1 MSKKLRTRLASA
13 LSAVIIPVTL
23 VCSSVPALAAGTA
36 GNPVAD
42 TAAAESSESA
52 DKALEA
58 SESSLELP
66 EITRALEEMDEAP
79 AAEAP
84 AEEKTPAAENK
95 TDEAPAAGT
104 PVCAVTTGVQS
115 RQAGADV
122 TYATL
127 KEAFDSIEE
136 GQTATITLTGNA
148 VVEDTIVV
156 HGNVT
161 LTANGDYTVSLSEDT
176 SSRSFFTLYDENQ
189 LTVDGAGHS
198 ITLTVPEE
206 VGGIINVWNDSVLS
220 LKAGTTLE
228 NCSINAKNNA
238 ALNIIGAAVTGTS
251 DGETPAIVGVS
262 DSAALKAT
270 GAALP
275 IVGILNECAASF
287 DGCEVYAIASSSPNV
302 QIHGSSV
309 GRIENYGSALLI
321 RDSSVQALA
330 NSNPGAQSTLSGET
344 DVEGIMLFNKPIRLA
359 EDFSSSVVSRVYAGI
374 PLILSGNP
382 AVLAEAE
389 SGALSEAA
397 AGSFCYQLE
406 GSMDAQTYAPYLKNG
421 RLETAKVFETYVS
434 VNLEHN
440 SYPYTGRDPQ
450 AEGGLGKVT
459 ITVTDEEGREITP
472 AEGKLTTTYT
482 HYLDVLETPP
492 TQLGDYTLNVSYA
505 GEENRADQTLTLGSS
520 GTASFIIGRA
530 ELKGDFADFPSEI
543 SVSQGSVRADFR
555 PAEGIDAALL
565 KLNYTWTLTDED
577 GAATT
582 VPGDTLELTKA
593 DIGKTAQV
601 SVEDTS
607 GFYYGEITS
616 SPFTVGRVATGVR
629 IDGLSYDSDSN
640 YFESNDAL
648 QALLTKDN
656 AVIVTYL
663 DPEGHK
669 NIAYDKDEISL
680 KYDSVDDGML
690 LDRAPTEPG
699 TYSLNVAFTP
709 NDAHQAQD
717 LQATSVSYTY
727 TLMMP
732 TTTEIKAS
740 ALKGSYDVS
749 DIQSLDKDLKKA
761 ATVRDKDGKA
771 IKLDQNSGLL
781 SFEAYTDAEG
791 KNIAQTPAA
800 GTYYVRAFYNRDG
813 QEKAHIA
820 SSSEL
825 VKITLTQKAGPDSGT
840 TADTTTGTTPGNPAT
855 GTPYSAGLS
864 LVLLA
869 ALAGG
874 SVLVLKKRS

>member
-1 MSKKLRTRLASA
+1 MSKKLKTRLASA
-13 LSAVIIPVTL
+13 LSALIIPVSL

-36 GNPVAD
+36 GNPVTDNAV
-42 TAAAESSESA
+42 AESGESVVA
-52 DKALEA
+52 NTEA
-58 SESSLELP
+58 PGSSLALP
-66 EITRALEEMDEAP
+66 EITRVLEEMDEAP
-79 AAEAP
+79 V
-84 AEEKTPAAENK
+84 EEKAPAAENK
-95 TDEAPAAGT
+95 AGEAPAPEA
-104 PVCAVTTGVQS
+104 PVCTVTTSARS

-122 TYATL
+122 TYGTL
-127 KEAFDSIEE
+127 EEAFASIKD
-136 GQTATITLTGNA
+136 GQTATITLSGDA

-156 HGNVT
+156 HGRVT
-161 LTANGDYTVSLSEDT
+161 LATGGDYTVSLSADT

-189 LTVDGAGHS
+189 LTIDGAGHS
-198 ITLTVPEE
+198 ITLTAPEAI
-206 VGGIINVWNDSVLS
+206 GGGFINVWSDSVLS
-220 LKAGTTLE
+220 LEAGVTLE

-238 ALNIIGAAVTGTS
+238 ALNITGASVTGTS
-251 DGETPAIVGVS
+251 DGENPALVGVS
-262 DSAALKAT
+262 DSASLKAA

-275 IVGILNECAASF
+275 IVGILDESAASF
-287 DGCEVYAIASSSPNV
+287 EGCQVYAIASLSPNV
-302 QIHGSSV
+302 QIQGSSV
-309 GRIENYGSALLI
+309 GTIENYGSALLI
-321 RDSSVQALA
+321 NGSSVDKLLNAVLT
-330 NSNPGAQSTLSGET
+330 AQFTLSGKT
-344 DVEGIMLFNKPIRLA
+344 DIAYIMLANKPMILA
-359 EDFSSSVVSRVYAGI
+359 EDFDSSVVSRVYAAY
-374 PLILSGNP
+374 PLIFTNP
-382 AVLAEAE
+382 AVLAEAA
-389 SGALSEAA
+389 SGTLGEAA
-397 AGSFCYQLE
+397 ASRFCYQLE
-406 GSMDAQTYAPYLKNG
+406 QNKDAQTYAPYLKNG
-421 RLETAKVFETYVS
+421 RLETARVLSTNVS

-459 ITVTDEEGREITP
+459 ITVTDEEGRVITP

-565 KLNYTWTLTDED
+565 KLNYTWTLKGKD
-577 GAATT
+577 GTTTT

-616 SPFTVGRVATGVR
+616 SPFTIGRAATGVR
-629 IDGLSYDSDSN
+629 IDGLSNDSDSN

-648 QALLTKDN
+648 QALLTKDR

-669 NIAYDKDEISL
+669 NISYDKDEISL
-680 KYDSVDDGML
+680 KYYSVDDGKL
-690 LDRAPTEPG
+690 LDSAPTEPG

-717 LQATSVSYTY
+717 LQFTSVSYTY

-732 TTTEIKAS
+732 TTTEIRVS
-740 ALKGSYDVS
+740 ALRDSYDVS
-749 DIQSLDKDLKKA
+749 DIQRLDKDLIRA
-761 ATVRDKDGKA
+761 TTVRDKDGRPIDSDK
-771 IKLDQNSGLL
+771 DSGLL
-781 SFEAYTDAEG
+781 SFEAYSDAEG
-791 KNIAQTPAA
+791 KNIAETPEA
-800 GTYYVRAFYNRDG
+800 GTCYVRAFYNRDG
-813 QEKAHIA
+813 REKAHIA
-820 SSSEL
+820 SSSAL
-825 VKITLTQKAGPDSGT
+825 VKITLTQKAEPDSGAAT
-840 TADTTTGTTPGNPAT
+840 STTTGATPGNPAT

-864 LVLLA
+864 LLLLA

-874 SVLVLKKRS
+874 SVLILKKRG

>member
-1 MSKKLRTRLASA
+1 M
-13 LSAVIIPVTL
+13 
-23 VCSSVPALAAGTA
+23 
-36 GNPVAD
+36 
-42 TAAAESSESA
+42 
-52 DKALEA
+52 
-58 SESSLELP
+58 
-66 EITRALEEMDEAP
+66 
-79 AAEAP
+79 
-84 AEEKTPAAENK
+84 
-95 TDEAPAAGT
+95 
-104 PVCAVTTGVQS
+104 
-115 RQAGADV
+115 
-122 TYATL
+122 
-127 KEAFDSIEE
+127 
-136 GQTATITLTGNA
+136 
-148 VVEDTIVV
+148 
-156 HGNVT
+156 
-161 LTANGDYTVSLSEDT
+161 
-176 SSRSFFTLYDENQ
+176 
-189 LTVDGAGHS
+189 
-198 ITLTVPEE
+198 PEE

-251 DGETPAIVGVS
+251 DGENPALVGVS

-275 IVGILNECAASF
+275 IVGVLDECAASF
-287 DGCEVYAIASSSPNV
+287 DGCQVYGIASLSPNV
-302 QIHGSSV
+302 QVHGSTV
-309 GRIENYGSALLI
+309 GTIQNEGSELLI
-321 RDSSVQALA
+321 SDSTADNLLNVMLA
-330 NSNPGAQSTLSGET
+330 AQFTLSGKT
-344 DVEGIMLFNKPIRLA
+344 DIAYIMLAKKPIILG
-359 EDFSSSVVSRVYAGI
+359 EDFSSSVVSRVYAAY
-374 PLILSGNP
+374 PLIFKNP

-389 SGALSEAA
+389 SGALGEAA

-565 KLNYTWTLTDED
+565 KLNYTWALTDED

-601 SVEDTS
+601 TVEDTS

-616 SPFTVGRVATGVR
+616 SPFTIGRVATSVR
-629 IDGLSYDSDSN
+629 IDGLSFDSDSN

-648 QALLTKDN
+648 QALLIEDN

-669 NIAYDKDEISL
+669 NIAYDEDEISL
-680 KYDSVDDGML
+680 KYDSVDDGKL

-709 NDAHQAQD
+709 NEDHQAQD
-717 LQATSVSYTY
+717 LQFTSVSYTY

-732 TTTEIKAS
+732 TTTEVNAS
-740 ALKGSYDVS
+740 ALKGIYDVS
-749 DIQSLDKDLKKA
+749 DIQSLEKDLKKA
-761 ATVRDKDGKA
+761 ATVRDKDGRV
-771 IKLDQNSGLL
+771 IKLDPNSGLL

>member
-198 ITLTVPEE
+198 ITLTVAEE

-251 DGETPAIVGVS
+251 DGENPALVGVS

-287 DGCEVYAIASSSPNV
+287 DGCEVYGIGNEESPNV
-302 QIHGSSV
+302 KVQGSTV
-309 GRIENYGSALLI
+309 GVIQNGGSELLI
-321 RDSSVQALA
+321 SDSSVDNLLNVMFA
-330 NSNPGAQSTLSGET
+330 AQFTLSGKT
-344 DVEGIMLFNKPIRLA
+344 DIAYIMLAKKPIILA
-359 EDFSSSVVSRVYAGI
+359 EDFSSSVVSRVYTAY
-374 PLILSGNP
+374 PLIFTNP

-397 AGSFCYQLE
+397 DGSFCYQLE

-732 TTTEIKAS
+732 TTTEINAS

-749 DIQSLDKDLKKA
+749 DIQSLEKDLKKA
-761 ATVRDKDGKA
+761 TTVRDKDGKA

>member
-1 MSKKLRTRLASA
+1 MLKKLRTRLASA

-36 GNPVAD
+36 GNPVTD

-52 DKALEA
+52 VPSTEA
-58 SESSLELP
+58 AKSSPALP
-66 EITRALEEMDEAP
+66 EGTRELEEKAEAP
-79 AAEAP
+79 VIEAP
-84 AEEKTPAAENK
+84 AEENVPEVVNK
-95 TDEAPAAGT
+95 DDEAPAEGT
-104 PVCAVTTGVQS
+104 PVCTVTTGAQS
-115 RQAGADV
+115 RSVGADV
-122 TYATL
+122 TFDTL
-127 KEAFDSIEE
+127 EEAFASIEE

-148 VVEDTIVV
+148 VVKGSIEVN
-156 HGNVT
+156 GNVT
-161 LTANGDYTVSLSEDT
+161 LTADGDYSVSCANEGNL
-176 SSRSFFTLYDENQ
+176 FFLVNKNQ
-189 LTVDGAGHS
+189 
-198 ITLTVPEE
+198 TLTVEGQGNNIVLE
-206 VGGIINVWNDSVLS
+206 NGIILTDLDSVLN
-220 LKAGTTLE
+220 LNAGTTLT
-228 NCSINAKNNA
+228 NAS
-238 ALNIIGAAVTGTS
+238 LLITGQLKMT
-251 DGETPAIVGVS
+251 DATVS
-262 DSAALKAT
+262 DSEAT
-270 GAALP
+270 YYE
-275 IVGILNECAASF
+275 I
-287 DGCEVYAIASSSPNV
+287 IASSDAKVSIENSAVNAYIKNASPELRV
-302 QIHGSSV
+302 KASSV
-309 GRIENYGSALLI
+309 KGIVNVKDVNNDDAMT
-321 RDSSVQALA
+321 
-330 NSNPGAQSTLSGET
+330 TLSG
-344 DVEGIMLFNKPIRLA
+344 KC
-359 EDFSSSVVSRVYAGI
+359 SVGYVVPYKNPVQVAADYDGDGPTRVYVDYLLNVQQETKHYVPVDFAKAETGSLNEAMASKFYYSVMNSAGFT
-374 PLILSGNP
+374 GRY
-382 AVLAEAE
+382 E
-389 SGALSEAA
+389 
-397 AGSFCYQLE
+397 
-406 GSMDAQTYAPYLKNG
+406 PYLVDGK
-421 RLETAKVFETYVS
+421 LQTATLTTTTTEVTIENPEYT
-434 VNLEHN
+434 
-440 SYPYTGRDPQ
+440 YTGKDPQ

-459 ITVTDEEGREITP
+459 TTVKDGDGKVITP
-472 AEGKLTTTYT
+472 SEGKLATYYEMT
-482 HYLDVLETPP
+482 AGATSTPP
-492 TQLGDYTLNVSYA
+492 THPGDYKIFMSYA
-505 GEENRADQTLTLGSS
+505 GEENRAAQTVALGSS
-520 GTASFIIGRA
+520 GSQAFTIKKAA
-530 ELKGDFADFPSEI
+530 LKGSFVNFWDEI
-543 SVSQGSVRADFR
+543 SVSQGSVTADFK
-555 PAEGIDAALL
+555 PAEDIDAAQL
-565 KLNYTWTLTDED
+565 KLNYTWTLTDKD
-577 GAATT
+577 GTTTAT
-582 VPGDTLELTKA
+582 GDTLKLTKA
-593 DIGKTAQV
+593 DIGKTVQV
-601 SVEDTS
+601 TVEDTS
-607 GFYYGEITS
+607 GIYEGTITS
-616 SPFTVGRVATGVR
+616 ETFTVGKVATSVR
-629 IDGLSYDSDSN
+629 IDGLSYDSGAN

-761 ATVRDKDGKA
+761 TTVRDKDGKA
-771 IKLDQNSGLL
+771 IKLDPNSGLL

>member
-36 GNPVAD
+36 GNPVAV

-58 SESSLELP
+58 PESSLELP

-84 AEEKTPAAENK
+84 AEEKAPTAENK

-104 PVCAVTTGVQS
+104 PVCAVTTGAQT

-122 TYATL
+122 TYGTL
-127 KEAFDSIEE
+127 EEAFDSIKD
-136 GQTATITLTGNA
+136 GQTATIILTGDA

-176 SSRSFFTLYDENQ
+176 SSRSLFTLYDENQ

-220 LKAGTTLE
+220 LKVGTTLE

-251 DGETPAIVGVS
+251 DGENPALVGVS
-262 DSAALKAT
+262 DNAALKAT

-275 IVGILNECAASF
+275 IVGILDECAASF
-287 DGCEVYAIASSSPNV
+287 DGCQVYGIASLSPNV
-302 QIHGSSV
+302 QVHGSSV
-309 GRIENYGSALLI
+309 DIIENYGSELLI
-321 RDSSVQALA
+321 SDSSVDNLLNVMFA
-330 NSNPGAQSTLSGET
+330 AQFTLSGKT
-344 DVEGIMLFNKPIRLA
+344 DIAYIMLAKKPIILG
-359 EDFSSSVVSRVYAGI
+359 EDFSSSVVSRVYAAY
-374 PLILSGNP
+374 PLIFKNP

-389 SGALSEAA
+389 SGALGEAA

-690 LDRAPTEPG
+690 LDNAPTEPG

-709 NDAHQAQD
+709 NEAHQAQD

-732 TTTEIKAS
+732 TTTEINAS

-749 DIQSLDKDLKKA
+749 DIQSLDKDMIKA
-761 ATVRDKDGKA
+761 TTVRDKDGKA
-771 IKLDQNSGLL
+771 IKLDPNSGLL

-825 VKITLTQKAGPDSGT
+825 AKITLTQKAGPDSGT
-840 TADTTTGTTPGNPAT
+840 TADTTPGNPAT

>member
-36 GNPVAD
+36 GNPVSD
-42 TAAAESSESA
+42 TVLTESSESA

-58 SESSLELP
+58 PENSLELP

-79 AAEAP
+79 AAE
-84 AEEKTPAAENK
+84 NK
-95 TDEAPAAGT
+95 DDEAPAAGT
-104 PVCAVTTGVQS
+104 PVCTVTAGVQS
-115 RQAGADV
+115 RQAGVDV
-122 TYATL
+122 TYGTL
-127 KEAFDSIEE
+127 EEAFASIKD
-136 GQTATITLTGNA
+136 GQTATITLTGDA
-148 VVEDTIVV
+148 VVKDTIVV

-161 LTANGDYTVSLSEDT
+161 LTANGDYSVSLSEDT

-206 VGGIINVWNDSVLS
+206 VGGIINVGNDSVLN

-238 ALNIIGAAVTGTS
+238 ALNITDTAVTGTS
-251 DGETPAIVGVS
+251 DGENPALVGVS
-262 DSAALKAT
+262 DNAALKAT
-270 GAALP
+270 GATLP
-275 IVGILNECAASF
+275 IVGILNECAAFF
-287 DGCEVYAIASSSPNV
+287 DGCEVYAIASLSPNV
-302 QIHGSSV
+302 QIQGSSI

-330 NSNPGAQSTLSGET
+330 NGNPGAQSTLSGET
-344 DVEGIMLFNKPIRLA
+344 DVEGIILFNKPIRLA

-382 AVLAEAE
+382 AVLAEGE

-397 AGSFCYQLE
+397 ADSFCYQLE

-421 RLETAKVFETYVS
+421 RLETARVLETYVS
-434 VNLEHN
+434 VNIEHN

-459 ITVTDEEGREITP
+459 ITVTDEEGTVITP
-472 AEGKLTTTYT
+472 AGGKLTTTYT
-482 HYLDVLETPP
+482 HNSDVLETPP
-492 TQLGDYTLNVSYA
+492 ILPGDYALNVSYT
-505 GEENRADQTLTLGSS
+505 GEENRDTQTITFGSS
-520 GTASFIIGRA
+520 DTASFSITSA
-530 ELKGDFADFPSEI
+530 ALKGSFVNFRTEI
-543 SVSQGSVRADFR
+543 SVSQGSVPANFS
-555 PAEGIDAALL
+555 PAEGIDAAQL
-565 KLNYTWTLTDED
+565 KLNYTWTLTDKD
-577 GAATT
+577 GTSTT
-582 VPGDTLELTKA
+582 AEGDTLKLTKA
-593 DIGKTAQV
+593 DIGKKVQV
-601 SVEDTS
+601 AVKDTS
-607 GFYYGEITS
+607 GIYTGTVTS
-616 SPFTVGRVATGVR
+616 NTFTVGKVATGVR
-629 IDGLSYDSDSN
+629 INGLSYDSGPN

-648 QALLTKDN
+648 QALLGSDN
-656 AVIVTYL
+656 AIVVTYF
-663 DPEGHK
+663 DPDGYQ
-669 NIAYDKDEISL
+669 NIVWDKDEISL
-680 KYDSVDDGML
+680 KYYSTDDYRL
-690 LDRAPTEPG
+690 LDNAPTEPG
-699 TYSLNVAFTP
+699 TYTLGVAFTP

-717 LQATSVSYTY
+717 LQATSVFYNY

-732 TTTEIKAS
+732 TSIEIKAS
-740 ALKGSYDVS
+740 ALKDSYDVS
-749 DIQSLDKDLKKA
+749 DIQSLEKDLKKA

-781 SFEAYTDAEG
+781 SFEAYSDAEG

-825 VKITLTQKAGPDSGT
+825 VKITLTQKAGTDSGT
-840 TADTTTGTTPGNPAT
+840 TAGTTTGTTPGNPAT